1 MKRLVL
7 VIKKGRLMLMLLF
20 MFSKVYFQEE

>member
-7 VIKKGRLMLMLLF
+7 VIKKGKLMLMLLF